1 MPATNDLRSKWPQ
14 RVLILSLLLLF
25 FAVPH
30 TLEDFATGQPA
41 EADVPAPILSLVVS
55 TVIALQA
62 LGLFWLGQD
71 RRRGLFVHAGIG
83 LFWPIAS
90 GVAQLPAILG
100 GAPYRSGA
108 ISIGYVVGLI
118 VVGLLL
124 AISSI
129 LALRGGAGT
138 TKKR

>member
-1 MPATNDLRSKWPQ
+1 MPVAHPPRSKWPQ
-14 RVLILSLLLLF
+14 RVFILSLLLFF

-41 EADVPAPILSLVVS
+41 KAEVPAPILSLVVS

-62 LGLFWLGQD
+62 LGLFWLGQN

-118 VVGLLL
+118 VFGLLL
-124 AISSI
+124 ALSSI
-129 LALRGGAGT
+129 VALRGGAGP
-138 TKKR
+138 RNR

>member
-129 LALRGGAGT
+129 IALRGGAGT
-138 TKKR
+138 TKTR